1 VERTVAVAIDDFVL
15 GLLEDASAAGGTTP
29 GVLLMRAIR
38 YYLAERDSRRPGW
51 PCSRLDEEGET
62 VETTSIELEV
72 DGKAWE
78 AFSLEAERQR
88 VSTDQ
93 LLQHGA
99 LYYLADR
106 DSGRLTETILEDLE
120 KQKLQGR

>member
-1 VERTVAVAIDDFVL
+1 MERTVAVVIDDFTL
-15 GLLEDASAAGGTTP
+15 GLLEDASAGGRTSQ

-38 YYLAERDSRRPGW
+38 YYLAERDSGRPGW
-51 PCSRLDEEGET
+51 PCSGLDQEQEAGEA
-62 VETTSIELEV
+62 TSIELDV
-72 DGKAWE
+72 DRAAWA

-88 VSTDQ
+88 VSTDR

-106 DSGRLTETILEDLE
+106 DSGRLTEKILDNLE
-120 KQKLQGR
+120 EEEL